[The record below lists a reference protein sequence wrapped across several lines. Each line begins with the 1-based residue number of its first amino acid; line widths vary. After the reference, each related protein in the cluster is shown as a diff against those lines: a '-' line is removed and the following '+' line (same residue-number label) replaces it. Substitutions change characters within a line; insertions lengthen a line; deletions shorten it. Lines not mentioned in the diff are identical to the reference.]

1 MKYYIIAGEA
11 SGDLHGSNLV
21 KGLLEKDPSAQIR
34 AWGGELMRQAGAE
47 VVKDYREN
55 SIMGFVEVVAN
66 IGKILGNMK
75 ECCKDILAFNP
86 DVVILIDYPG
96 FNMKIAKFAKKHGFK
111 VFYYIAPKVW
121 AWKERRVHKIKRY
134 VDKLFIIFPFEVEYF
149 RKWGIETVYRGN
161 PLLDSVCNFSHAG
174 ESRAAFEARTSPK
187 RQIICTTAAASTEA
201 TASAAAAATSA
212 APAAAGATA
221 AGATAAGAT
230 AAGATAAAGASATAT
245 AAGATAAAGA
255 SATGAT
261 AATSPTTASSP
272 ATEPATTAA
281 EPTTAAA
288 EPTTA
293 AAMPIIAALAGSRK
307 METSFLLPRIVRTA
321 LAMPQYRFIIAAAPS
336 MEPEYLKKIIQKELA
351 AAGAPAGTSQAG
363 SNKKQSCI
371 SHTQAGGCNTPA
383 GRCNTQAG
391 SCNTQAGRCNIEIVY
406 GETYAVLQQS
416 VAAIISSGTASLEAA
431 LLKTP
436 QVVCYGGNPISFY
449 IAKAVVKLKYI
460 SLANLILDKL
470 IFKEILQNDCTPAN
484 ISAELEALINQKT
497 YRDAMLADYDKVHQ
511 LLGGGGASG
520 RIAEAMIEELK

>member
-96 FNMKIAKFAKKHGFK
+96 FNMKIAKFANKHGFK

-174 ESRAAFEARTSPK
+174 ESRAAFEARTSAK
-187 RQIICTTAAASTEA
+187 RQVICTTAA
-201 TASAAAAATSA
+201 
-212 APAAAGATA
+212 
-221 AGATAAGAT
+221 
-230 AAGATAAAGASATAT
+230 
-245 AAGATAAAGA
+245 
-255 SATGAT
+255 
-261 AATSPTTASSP
+261 
-272 ATEPATTAA
+272 EPATA
-281 EPTTAAA
+281 
-288 EPTTA
+288 A

-307 METSFLLPRIVRTA
+307 METGFLLPRIVRTA

-351 AAGAPAGTSQAG
+351 AAEAPAGTSQAG
-363 SNKKQSCI
+363 GNKKQSCI
-371 SHTQAGGCNTPA
+371 SHTQAGS
-383 GRCNTQAG
+383 CNTQAG
-391 SCNTQAGRCNIEIVY
+391 SCNTQAGRCNIEIMY

>member
-96 FNMKIAKFAKKHGFK
+96 FNMKIAKFAKKHGLK

-221 AGATAAGAT
+221 A
-230 AAGATAAAGASATAT
+230 
-245 AAGATAAAGA
+245 
-255 SATGAT
+255 
-261 AATSPTTASSP
+261 TSPTTASSP
-272 ATEPATTAA
+272 TTEPATAAA

-307 METSFLLPRIVRTA
+307 MEIGFLLPRIVRTA

-351 AAGAPAGTSQAG
+351 AAGAPAGSSQAG
-363 SNKKQSCI
+363 S
-371 SHTQAGGCNTPA
+371 
-383 GRCNTQAG
+383 
-391 SCNTQAGRCNIEIVY
+391 CNIEIVY

>member
-174 ESRAAFEARTSPK
+174 ESRAEFEARTSPK
-187 RQIICTTAAASTEA
+187 RQVICTTATASTEA

-230 AAGATAAAGASATAT
+230 AAGATAAGAT
-245 AAGATAAAGA
+245 AAGATAD
-255 SATGAT
+255 
-261 AATSPTTASSP
+261 TSPTTASSP

-363 SNKKQSCI
+363 SNKTQSCI
-371 SHTQAGGCNTPA
+371 SHTQA

-391 SCNTQAGRCNIEIVY
+391 SCNTQAGSCNIEIVY

>member
-96 FNMKIAKFAKKHGFK
+96 FNMKIAKFAKKHGLK

-174 ESRAAFEARTSPK
+174 ESRAAFEARTSPQ
-187 RQIICTTAAASTEA
+187 RQIICTTAA
-201 TASAAAAATSA
+201 
-212 APAAAGATA
+212 
-221 AGATAAGAT
+221 
-230 AAGATAAAGASATAT
+230 
-245 AAGATAAAGA
+245 
-255 SATGAT
+255 
-261 AATSPTTASSP
+261 
-272 ATEPATTAA
+272 EPATA
-281 EPTTAAA
+281 
-288 EPTTA
+288 A

-307 METSFLLPRIVRTA
+307 METGFLLPRIVRTA

-351 AAGAPAGTSQAG
+351 AAGASIGTSQAG
-363 SNKKQSCI
+363 NNKTQSCI
-371 SHTQAGGCNTPA
+371 SH
-383 GRCNTQAG
+383 TQAG
-391 SCNTQAGRCNIEIVY
+391 SCNTQAGRCNTQAGRCNTQACRCNIEIMY

>member
-96 FNMKIAKFAKKHGFK
+96 FNMKIAKFAKKHGLK

-187 RQIICTTAAASTEA
+187 RQIICTTAAISTEA
-201 TASAAAAATSA
+201 TAPAAAAGSSVT
-212 APAAAGATA
+212 GATA
-221 AGATAAGAT
+221 A
-230 AAGATAAAGASATAT
+230 
-245 AAGATAAAGA
+245 
-255 SATGAT
+255 GAT

-351 AAGAPAGTSQAG
+351 AAGAPAGSSQAG

-371 SHTQAGGCNTPA
+371 SNIQADISHTQAG
-383 GRCNTQAG
+383 R
-391 SCNTQAGRCNIEIVY
+391 CNTQAGRCNIEIMY

>member
-96 FNMKIAKFAKKHGFK
+96 FNMKIAKFAKKHGLK

-187 RQIICTTAAASTEA
+187 RQVICTTAAASTEA
-201 TASAAAAATSA
+201 TAPAAAAATSA

-221 AGATAAGAT
+221 AGA
-230 AAGATAAAGASATAT
+230 SATGAT

-272 ATEPATTAA
+272 TTEPATATA
-281 EPTTAAA
+281 EPTTA
-288 EPTTA
+288 A

-351 AAGAPAGTSQAG
+351 AAGAPAGTSQAD

-371 SHTQAGGCNTPA
+371 SHTP
-383 GRCNTQAG
+383 AG
-391 SCNTQAGRCNIEIVY
+391 SCNIEIMY

>member
-212 APAAAGATA
+212 APAAAGA
-221 AGATAAGAT
+221 
-230 AAGATAAAGASATAT
+230 SAI
-245 AAGATAAAGA
+245 
-255 SATGAT
+255 GAT

-272 ATEPATTAA
+272 TTEPASTAA

-363 SNKKQSCI
+363 SNKTQSCI
-371 SHTQAGGCNTPA
+371 SHTQAG
-383 GRCNTQAG
+383 
-391 SCNTQAGRCNIEIVY
+391 RCNIEIMY

>member
-96 FNMKIAKFAKKHGFK
+96 FNMKIAKFAKKHGLK

-187 RQIICTTAAASTEA
+187 RQIICTTA
-201 TASAAAAATSA
+201 
-212 APAAAGATA
+212 
-221 AGATAAGAT
+221 
-230 AAGATAAAGASATAT
+230 
-245 AAGATAAAGA
+245 
-255 SATGAT
+255 
-261 AATSPTTASSP
+261 
-272 ATEPATTAA
+272 TEPA
-281 EPTTAAA
+281 
-288 EPTTA
+288 TA

-371 SHTQAGGCNTPA
+371 SHTQAG
-383 GRCNTQAG
+383 RCNTQAG
-391 SCNTQAGRCNIEIVY
+391 SCNTQAGRCNTQAGRCNIEIMY

>member
-96 FNMKIAKFAKKHGFK
+96 FNMKIAKFAKKHGLK

-187 RQIICTTAAASTEA
+187 RQVICTTAAASTEA

-212 APAAAGATA
+212 APADAGATA
-221 AGATAAGAT
+221 AAGASATGAT
-230 AAGATAAAGASATAT
+230 AAGATAAAGASAT
-245 AAGATAAAGA
+245 GA

-272 ATEPATTAA
+272 TTEPATTAA

-307 METSFLLPRIVRTA
+307 MEIGFLLPRIVRTA

-371 SHTQAGGCNTPA
+371 SHTQAG
-383 GRCNTQAG
+383 RCNTQAG
-391 SCNTQAGRCNIEIVY
+391 RCNTQAGRCNIEIMY

>member
-121 AWKERRVHKIKRY
+121 AWKERRVHKIKRF

-187 RQIICTTAAASTEA
+187 RQVICTTAA
-201 TASAAAAATSA
+201 
-212 APAAAGATA
+212 
-221 AGATAAGAT
+221 
-230 AAGATAAAGASATAT
+230 
-245 AAGATAAAGA
+245 
-255 SATGAT
+255 
-261 AATSPTTASSP
+261 
-272 ATEPATTAA
+272 EPATA
-281 EPTTAAA
+281 
-288 EPTTA
+288 A

-307 METSFLLPRIVRTA
+307 MEIGFLLPRIVRTA

-336 MEPEYLKKIIQKELA
+336 MEPEYLIKMIQKELA

-363 SNKKQSCI
+363 SNKTQSCI
-371 SHTQAGGCNTPA
+371 SNTPA
-383 GRCNTQAG
+383 GKCNTQAG
-391 SCNTQAGRCNIEIVY
+391 ISNTQAGSCNIEIVY

>member
-187 RQIICTTAAASTEA
+187 RQVICTSAAASTEA

-221 AGATAAGAT
+221 AGATAA
-230 AAGATAAAGASATAT
+230 
-245 AAGATAAAGA
+245 AGA

-272 ATEPATTAA
+272 TTEPATT
-281 EPTTAAA
+281 AA

-351 AAGAPAGTSQAG
+351 AAGAPAGNSQAG
-363 SNKKQSCI
+363 SNKTQSCI

-383 GRCNTQAG
+383 GK
-391 SCNTQAGRCNIEIVY
+391 CNTQAGRCNIEIMY

>member
-96 FNMKIAKFAKKHGFK
+96 FNMKIAKFAKKHGLK

-187 RQIICTTAAASTEA
+187 RQVICTTAAASTEA

-212 APAAAGATA
+212 APAAT
-221 AGATAAGAT
+221 GAT
-230 AAGATAAAGASATAT
+230 AAGATAAAGASAT
-245 AAGATAAAGA
+245 GA

-272 ATEPATTAA
+272 TTEPATTAA

-307 METSFLLPRIVRTA
+307 MEIGFLLPRIVRTA

-351 AAGAPAGTSQAG
+351 AAGAPAGSSQAG
-363 SNKKQSCI
+363 NNKTQSCI
-371 SHTQAGGCNTPA
+371 SNTPA
-383 GRCNTQAG
+383 GKCNTQAG
-391 SCNTQAGRCNIEIVY
+391 ISNTQAGSCNIEIVY

>member
-230 AAGATAAAGASATAT
+230 AAAGASATAT
-245 AAGATAAAGA
+245 AAGATAA
-255 SATGAT
+255 
-261 AATSPTTASSP
+261 TSPTTASSP
-272 ATEPATTAA
+272 TTEPA
-281 EPTTAAA
+281 TAAA

-351 AAGAPAGTSQAG
+351 AAGAPAGSSQAG

-371 SHTQAGGCNTPA
+371 SHTQAGI
-383 GRCNTQAG
+383 
-391 SCNTQAGRCNIEIVY
+391 SHTQAGRCNIEIMY

>member
-34 AWGGELMRQAGAE
+34 AWGGDLMRQAGAE

-121 AWKERRVHKIKRY
+121 AWKERRVHKIKRF

-174 ESRAAFEARTSPK
+174 ESRAAFEARTSAK

-201 TASAAAAATSA
+201 TAS
-212 APAAAGATA
+212 GATA
-221 AGATAAGAT
+221 P
-230 AAGATAAAGASATAT
+230 
-245 AAGATAAAGA
+245 
-255 SATGAT
+255 GAT

-272 ATEPATTAA
+272 ATEPTTAA
-281 EPTTAAA
+281 T
-288 EPTTA
+288 
-293 AAMPIIAALAGSRK
+293 AMPIIAALAGSRK
-307 METSFLLPRIVRTA
+307 METGFLLPRIVRTA

-351 AAGAPAGTSQAG
+351 AAGAPAGSSQAG
-363 SNKKQSCI
+363 NNKTQSCI
-371 SHTQAGGCNTPA
+371 SHTQAGNSNTPA
-383 GRCNTQAG
+383 GGCNTQAG
-391 SCNTQAGRCNIEIVY
+391 SCNIEIMY

>member
-187 RQIICTTAAASTEA
+187 RQIICTTAT
-201 TASAAAAATSA
+201 
-212 APAAAGATA
+212 
-221 AGATAAGAT
+221 
-230 AAGATAAAGASATAT
+230 
-245 AAGATAAAGA
+245 
-255 SATGAT
+255 
-261 AATSPTTASSP
+261 
-272 ATEPATTAA
+272 
-281 EPTTAAA
+281 

-307 METSFLLPRIVRTA
+307 MEIGFLLPRIVRTA
-321 LAMPQYRFIIAAAPS
+321 LAMPQYRFIIASAPS
-336 MEPEYLKKIIQKELA
+336 MEPEYLIKMIQKELA

-363 SNKKQSCI
+363 SNKTQSCI
-371 SHTQAGGCNTPA
+371 SHTQAG
-383 GRCNTQAG
+383 
-391 SCNTQAGRCNIEIVY
+391 RCNIEIMY

>member
-187 RQIICTTAAASTEA
+187 RQVICTTAA
-201 TASAAAAATSA
+201 
-212 APAAAGATA
+212 
-221 AGATAAGAT
+221 
-230 AAGATAAAGASATAT
+230 
-245 AAGATAAAGA
+245 
-255 SATGAT
+255 
-261 AATSPTTASSP
+261 
-272 ATEPATTAA
+272 EPATA
-281 EPTTAAA
+281 
-288 EPTTA
+288 A

-307 METSFLLPRIVRTA
+307 METGFLLPRIVRTA

-351 AAGAPAGTSQAG
+351 AAGAPAGSSQAG

-371 SHTQAGGCNTPA
+371 SHTQSCISHTQAGGCSTP
-383 GRCNTQAG
+383 
-391 SCNTQAGRCNIEIVY
+391 AGRCNIEIMY

-484 ISAELEALINQKT
+484 ISAELEALINQKN

>member
-187 RQIICTTAAASTEA
+187 RQVICTTAAISTEA
-201 TASAAAAATSA
+201 TAPAAAAGSSVT
-212 APAAAGATA
+212 GATA
-221 AGATAAGAT
+221 A
-230 AAGATAAAGASATAT
+230 
-245 AAGATAAAGA
+245 
-255 SATGAT
+255 GAT

-307 METSFLLPRIVRTA
+307 METGFLLPRIVRTA

-351 AAGAPAGTSQAG
+351 AAGAPAGSSQAG
-363 SNKKQSCI
+363 NNKTQSCI
-371 SHTQAGGCNTPA
+371 SHTQAG
-383 GRCNTQAG
+383 R
-391 SCNTQAGRCNIEIVY
+391 CNTQAGRCNTQEGRCNTQAGKCNIEIPPRV
-406 GETYAVLQQS
+406 
-416 VAAIISSGTASLEAA
+416 SGARVE
-431 LLKTP
+431 K
-436 QVVCYGGNPISFY
+436 
-449 IAKAVVKLKYI
+449 
-460 SLANLILDKL
+460 
-470 IFKEILQNDCTPAN
+470 
-484 ISAELEALINQKT
+484 
-497 YRDAMLADYDKVHQ
+497 
-511 LLGGGGASG
+511 
-520 RIAEAMIEELK
+520 

>member
-96 FNMKIAKFAKKHGFK
+96 FNMKIAKFAKKHGLK

-221 AGATAAGAT
+221 AGATAA
-230 AAGATAAAGASATAT
+230 
-245 AAGATAAAGA
+245 AGA

-272 ATEPATTAA
+272 TTEPATTAA

-307 METSFLLPRIVRTA
+307 MEIGFLLPRIVRTA

-371 SHTQAGGCNTPA
+371 SHTQAGICH
-383 GRCNTQAG
+383 TQAG
-391 SCNTQAGRCNIEIVY
+391 RCNTQAGRCNIEIMY

>member
-187 RQIICTTAAASTEA
+187 RQVICTTAAASTEA

-221 AGATAAGAT
+221 AGA
-230 AAGATAAAGASATAT
+230 
-245 AAGATAAAGA
+245 

-272 ATEPATTAA
+272 TTEPATTAA

-363 SNKKQSCI
+363 SNKTQSCI
-371 SHTQAGGCNTPA
+371 SHTQAG
-383 GRCNTQAG
+383 
-391 SCNTQAGRCNIEIVY
+391 RCNIEIMY

>member
-187 RQIICTTAAASTEA
+187 RQVICTTAAASTEA

-221 AGATAAGAT
+221 AGATAA
-230 AAGATAAAGASATAT
+230 
-245 AAGATAAAGA
+245 AGA

-272 ATEPATTAA
+272 TTEPATTAA

-288 EPTTA
+288 EPTTAA

-351 AAGAPAGTSQAG
+351 AAGAPAGSSQAG

-371 SHTQAGGCNTPA
+371 SHTQAGI
-383 GRCNTQAG
+383 
-391 SCNTQAGRCNIEIVY
+391 SHTQAGRCNIEIMY

>member
-187 RQIICTTAAASTEA
+187 RQVICTTAAASTEA
-201 TASAAAAATSA
+201 TAYTAAAATSA
-212 APAAAGATA
+212 TPAATG
-221 AGATAAGAT
+221 
-230 AAGATAAAGASATAT
+230 AT

-261 AATSPTTASSP
+261 AAAGATAATSPTTASSP
-272 ATEPATTAA
+272 TTEPA
-281 EPTTAAA
+281 
-288 EPTTA
+288 TA

-363 SNKKQSCI
+363 SNKTQSCI
-371 SHTQAGGCNTPA
+371 SHTQAG
-383 GRCNTQAG
+383 
-391 SCNTQAGRCNIEIVY
+391 RCNIEIMY

>member
-187 RQIICTTAAASTEA
+187 RQVICTTAAASTEA

-221 AGATAAGAT
+221 A
-230 AAGATAAAGASATAT
+230 
-245 AAGATAAAGA
+245 AGA

-272 ATEPATTAA
+272 TTEPATTAA

-288 EPTTA
+288 EPTTAAAEPTTAA

-351 AAGAPAGTSQAG
+351 AAGASIGTSQAG
-363 SNKKQSCI
+363 NNKTQSCI
-371 SHTQAGGCNTPA
+371 SHTQAGS
-383 GRCNTQAG
+383 CNTQAG

>member
-201 TASAAAAATSA
+201 TASAAAA
-212 APAAAGATA
+212 PAAAG
-221 AGATAAGAT
+221 
-230 AAGATAAAGASATAT
+230 AT

-272 ATEPATTAA
+272 TTEPATTAA

-351 AAGAPAGTSQAG
+351 AAVAPTGSSQAG

-371 SHTQAGGCNTPA
+371 SNTQAGISHTQAGS
-383 GRCNTQAG
+383 CNTQAG
-391 SCNTQAGRCNIEIVY
+391 SCNTQAGRCNTQAGRCNIEIMY

>member
-201 TASAAAAATSA
+201 TASAAAA
-212 APAAAGATA
+212 PA
-221 AGATAAGAT
+221 AAGAT
-230 AAGATAAAGASATAT
+230 AAGATAAAGASAT
-245 AAGATAAAGA
+245 GA

-272 ATEPATTAA
+272 TTEPATTAA

-363 SNKKQSCI
+363 SNKTQSCI
-371 SHTQAGGCNTPA
+371 SHTQAGISHTQA
-383 GRCNTQAG
+383 GSCNTQAG
-391 SCNTQAGRCNIEIVY
+391 SCNTQAGSCNIEIMY

>member
-230 AAGATAAAGASATAT
+230 AAAGASATAT
-245 AAGATAAAGA
+245 AAGATAA
-255 SATGAT
+255 
-261 AATSPTTASSP
+261 TSPTTASSP
-272 ATEPATTAA
+272 TTEPA
-281 EPTTAAA
+281 
-288 EPTTA
+288 TA

-351 AAGAPAGTSQAG
+351 AAGAPAGSSQAG

-371 SHTQAGGCNTPA
+371 SHTQAGS
-383 GRCNTQAG
+383 CNTQAG
-391 SCNTQAGRCNIEIVY
+391 RCNTQAGRCNIEIMY

>member
-96 FNMKIAKFAKKHGFK
+96 FNMKIAKFAKKHGLK

-230 AAGATAAAGASATAT
+230 AAGATAAAGASAT
-245 AAGATAAAGA
+245 
-255 SATGAT
+255 GAT

-272 ATEPATTAA
+272 TTEPA
-281 EPTTAAA
+281 
-288 EPTTA
+288 TA

-307 METSFLLPRIVRTA
+307 MEIGFLLPRIVRTA

-371 SHTQAGGCNTPA
+371 SHTQAGISH
-383 GRCNTQAG
+383 TQAG
-391 SCNTQAGRCNIEIVY
+391 RCNTQAGRCNIEIVY

>member
-121 AWKERRVHKIKRY
+121 AWKERRVHKIKRF

-187 RQIICTTAAASTEA
+187 RQVICTTATASTEA
-201 TASAAAAATSA
+201 TAYTAAAATSA
-212 APAAAGATA
+212 TPAAPGAT
-221 AGATAAGAT
+221 T
-230 AAGATAAAGASATAT
+230 
-245 AAGATAAAGA
+245 AAGA

-272 ATEPATTAA
+272 ATEPATAAAEPTTAAA

-307 METSFLLPRIVRTA
+307 MEIGFLLPRIVRTA

-363 SNKKQSCI
+363 SNKTQSCI
-371 SHTQAGGCNTPA
+371 S
-383 GRCNTQAG
+383 NTQAG
-391 SCNTQAGRCNIEIVY
+391 SCNTQAGGCNTPAGKCNTQAGGCNTPAGKCNIEIVY

>member
-230 AAGATAAAGASATAT
+230 AA
-245 AAGATAAAGA
+245 AGA

-272 ATEPATTAA
+272 TTEPATTAA

-307 METSFLLPRIVRTA
+307 METGFLLPRIVRTA

-351 AAGAPAGTSQAG
+351 AAVAPTGSSQAG

-371 SHTQAGGCNTPA
+371 SHTQAGSCNTQA
-383 GRCNTQAG
+383 DSCNTQAG
-391 SCNTQAGRCNIEIVY
+391 SCNIEIVY

>member
-96 FNMKIAKFAKKHGFK
+96 FNMKIAKFAKKHGLK

-187 RQIICTTAAASTEA
+187 RQVICTTAAASTEA

-212 APAAAGATA
+212 APAAAGA
-221 AGATAAGAT
+221 
-230 AAGATAAAGASATAT
+230 SATGAT

-272 ATEPATTAA
+272 TAEPATTAA

-307 METSFLLPRIVRTA
+307 MEIGFLLPRIVRTA

-351 AAGAPAGTSQAG
+351 AAGAPAGSSQAG
-363 SNKKQSCI
+363 NNKTQSCI
-371 SHTQAGGCNTPA
+371 SHTQAGISHTQA

-391 SCNTQAGRCNIEIVY
+391 RCNTQAGRCNIEIMY

>member
-96 FNMKIAKFAKKHGFK
+96 FNMKIAKFAKKHGLK

-187 RQIICTTAAASTEA
+187 HQIICTTAVASTEA

-221 AGATAAGAT
+221 AGATAA
-230 AAGATAAAGASATAT
+230 
-245 AAGATAAAGA
+245 
-255 SATGAT
+255 
-261 AATSPTTASSP
+261 TSPTTASSP
-272 ATEPATTAA
+272 TTEPATAAA

-363 SNKKQSCI
+363 SNKTQSCI
-371 SHTQAGGCNTPA
+371 SHTQAGSCNTP
-383 GRCNTQAG
+383 AG
-391 SCNTQAGRCNIEIVY
+391 SCNTQAGSCNIEIVY

>member
-96 FNMKIAKFAKKHGFK
+96 FNMKIAKFAKKHGLK

-187 RQIICTTAAASTEA
+187 RQVICTTAAASTEA

-221 AGATAAGAT
+221 A
-230 AAGATAAAGASATAT
+230 
-245 AAGATAAAGA
+245 AGA

-272 ATEPATTAA
+272 TTEPATTAA

-288 EPTTA
+288 EPTTAAAEPTTAA

-371 SHTQAGGCNTPA
+371 S
-383 GRCNTQAG
+383 NTQAG
-391 SCNTQAGRCNIEIVY
+391 SCNTQAGSCNIEIVY

-470 IFKEILQNDCTPAN
+470 IFKEILQSDCTPAN

-497 YRDAMLADYDKVHQ
+497 YRDAMLANYDKVHQ

>member
-96 FNMKIAKFAKKHGFK
+96 FNMKIAKFAKKHGLK

-161 PLLDSVCNFSHAG
+161 PLLDSVCNFPHAG

-221 AGATAAGAT
+221 AGATAA
-230 AAGATAAAGASATAT
+230 
-245 AAGATAAAGA
+245 AGA

-272 ATEPATTAA
+272 TTEPATTAA
-281 EPTTAAA
+281 EPTTA
-288 EPTTA
+288 A

-307 METSFLLPRIVRTA
+307 MEIGFLLPRIVRTA

-371 SHTQAGGCNTPA
+371 SHTQAG
-383 GRCNTQAG
+383 
-391 SCNTQAGRCNIEIVY
+391 RCNIEIMY
-406 GETYAVLQQS
+406 GETYAVIQQS

>member
-187 RQIICTTAAASTEA
+187 RQVIC
-201 TASAAAAATSA
+201 
-212 APAAAGATA
+212 
-221 AGATAAGAT
+221 
-230 AAGATAAAGASATAT
+230 
-245 AAGATAAAGA
+245 
-255 SATGAT
+255 
-261 AATSPTTASSP
+261 
-272 ATEPATTAA
+272 TTAA
-281 EPTTAAA
+281 EPTTEPATTAA

-307 METSFLLPRIVRTA
+307 METGFLLPRIVRTA

-363 SNKKQSCI
+363 SNKTQSCI
-371 SHTQAGGCNTPA
+371 SHTQAG
-383 GRCNTQAG
+383 
-391 SCNTQAGRCNIEIVY
+391 RCNIEIMY

>member
-96 FNMKIAKFAKKHGFK
+96 FNMKIAKFAKKHGLK

-149 RKWGIETVYRGN
+149 RKWGIKTVYRGN

-174 ESRAAFEARTSPK
+174 ESRAAFEARTFPK
-187 RQIICTTAAASTEA
+187 RQVICTTAA
-201 TASAAAAATSA
+201 
-212 APAAAGATA
+212 
-221 AGATAAGAT
+221 
-230 AAGATAAAGASATAT
+230 
-245 AAGATAAAGA
+245 
-255 SATGAT
+255 
-261 AATSPTTASSP
+261 
-272 ATEPATTAA
+272 EPATA
-281 EPTTAAA
+281 
-288 EPTTA
+288 A

-307 METSFLLPRIVRTA
+307 MEIGFLLPRIVRTA

-351 AAGAPAGTSQAG
+351 AAGAPAGSSQAG

-371 SHTQAGGCNTPA
+371 SH
-383 GRCNTQAG
+383 
-391 SCNTQAGRCNIEIVY
+391 TQAGRCNIEIVY

>member
-187 RQIICTTAAASTEA
+187 RQVICTTAA
-201 TASAAAAATSA
+201 
-212 APAAAGATA
+212 
-221 AGATAAGAT
+221 
-230 AAGATAAAGASATAT
+230 
-245 AAGATAAAGA
+245 
-255 SATGAT
+255 
-261 AATSPTTASSP
+261 
-272 ATEPATTAA
+272 EPATA
-281 EPTTAAA
+281 
-288 EPTTA
+288 A

-351 AAGAPAGTSQAG
+351 AAGAPAGSSQAG

-371 SHTQAGGCNTPA
+371 SHTQAGISH
-383 GRCNTQAG
+383 TQAG
-391 SCNTQAGRCNIEIVY
+391 RCNTQAGRCNIEIMY

>member
-121 AWKERRVHKIKRY
+121 AWKERRVHKIKRF

-187 RQIICTTAAASTEA
+187 RQVICTTAA
-201 TASAAAAATSA
+201 
-212 APAAAGATA
+212 
-221 AGATAAGAT
+221 
-230 AAGATAAAGASATAT
+230 
-245 AAGATAAAGA
+245 
-255 SATGAT
+255 
-261 AATSPTTASSP
+261 
-272 ATEPATTAA
+272 EPATA
-281 EPTTAAA
+281 
-288 EPTTA
+288 A

-351 AAGAPAGTSQAG
+351 AAGAPAGSSQAG
-363 SNKKQSCI
+363 NNKTQSCISHAQAGI

-383 GRCNTQAG
+383 GK
-391 SCNTQAGRCNIEIVY
+391 CNIEIVY

-497 YRDAMLADYDKVHQ
+497 YRDAMLADYGKVHQ

>member
-187 RQIICTTAAASTEA
+187 RQVICTTAAASTEA
-201 TASAAAAATSA
+201 TALAAAAS
-212 APAAAGATA
+212 
-221 AGATAAGAT
+221 
-230 AAGATAAAGASATAT
+230 AT

-261 AATSPTTASSP
+261 AA
-272 ATEPATTAA
+272 EPATA
-281 EPTTAAA
+281 
-288 EPTTA
+288 A

-307 METSFLLPRIVRTA
+307 MEIGFLLPRIVRTA

-351 AAGAPAGTSQAG
+351 AAVAPTGSSQAG

-371 SHTQAGGCNTPA
+371 SHTQAGSCNTQA
-383 GRCNTQAG
+383 DSCNTQAG
-391 SCNTQAGRCNIEIVY
+391 SCNIEIVY

>member
-187 RQIICTTAAASTEA
+187 RQVICTTATASTEA
-201 TASAAAAATSA
+201 TAYTAAAATSA
-212 APAAAGATA
+212 TPAAPGAT
-221 AGATAAGAT
+221 T
-230 AAGATAAAGASATAT
+230 
-245 AAGATAAAGA
+245 AAGA

-307 METSFLLPRIVRTA
+307 MEIGFLLPRIVRTA

-363 SNKKQSCI
+363 NNKTQSCI
-371 SHTQAGGCNTPA
+371 S
-383 GRCNTQAG
+383 NTQAG
-391 SCNTQAGRCNIEIVY
+391 SCNTQAGGCNTPAGKCNTQAGGCNTPAGKCNIEIVY

>member
-187 RQIICTTAAASTEA
+187 RQVICTTAAASTEA
-201 TASAAAAATSA
+201 TAPAAAAATSA

-221 AGATAAGAT
+221 A
-230 AAGATAAAGASATAT
+230 AGASAT
-245 AAGATAAAGA
+245 GATAAAGA

-272 ATEPATTAA
+272 TTEPATTAA

-288 EPTTA
+288 EPTTAAAEPTTAA

-351 AAGAPAGTSQAG
+351 AAGASIGTSQAG

-371 SHTQAGGCNTPA
+371 SHTQAGS
-383 GRCNTQAG
+383 CNTQAG
-391 SCNTQAGRCNIEIVY
+391 RCNTQAGRCNIEIMY

>member
-47 VVKDYREN
+47 VVKDYRET

-121 AWKERRVHKIKRY
+121 AWKERRVHKIKRF

-187 RQIICTTAAASTEA
+187 RQIICTTAT
-201 TASAAAAATSA
+201 
-212 APAAAGATA
+212 
-221 AGATAAGAT
+221 
-230 AAGATAAAGASATAT
+230 
-245 AAGATAAAGA
+245 
-255 SATGAT
+255 
-261 AATSPTTASSP
+261 
-272 ATEPATTAA
+272 
-281 EPTTAAA
+281 

-307 METSFLLPRIVRTA
+307 MEIGFLLPRIVRTA

-363 SNKKQSCI
+363 SHKKQSCI

-383 GRCNTQAG
+383 GKCNTQAG
-391 SCNTQAGRCNIEIVY
+391 SCNTQAGRCNTQAGRCNIEIMY